1 MFDAAIVGAGPA
13 GGMAARQLSA
23 SGFRTIIV
31 DKKKVIGEPVQCA
44 EGVSEF
50 GLASNGLRADDEWAV
65 QRVAGAKCI
74 VPDGHWFY
82 ITRLPGYA
90 IDRPAFDRWIVQ
102 AAVDDGA
109 VLRPSTRIT
118 GISRH
123 ESGWRLHANG
133 NSIDARVVVAA
144 DGPASLLARQVGLV
158 RSLER
163 IVAYEYRFRT
173 SDVPD
178 LDRDFFRLY
187 ISESYDGGYAW
198 IFPKGDA
205 VNVGVGGHI
214 DAHAATAAFC
224 RLKGI
229 DVDRRMQVIAG
240 SIPYRYDLSAF
251 AVPGFA
257 VAGDAAGITNPMN
270 GAGIHPGVFSG
281 RLAGEFAAV
290 ALGSDDLTSMVG
302 YDRAIRNSPFLDPLL
317 GWMIGRVRRWTNRF
331 MNEVGAELHE
341 REWRAVDVRMALSV
355 LGRKPWFALHAR
367 ELYRM
372 IRALELCDR
381 YGW

>member
-1 MFDAAIVGAGPA
+1 
-13 GGMAARQLSA
+13 MAARQLSA

-144 DGPASLLARQVGLV
+144 DGPASLLARQVGLA

-214 DAHAATAAFC
+214 DAHAVAVAFC
-224 RLKGI
+224 AEHGI
-229 DVDRRMQVIAG
+229 DPADRVATIAG
-240 SIPYRYDLSAF
+240 TIPYRFELTTF
-251 AVPGFA
+251 ALPGLTI
-257 VAGDAAGITNPMN
+257 AGDAAGVTNPIN
-270 GAGIHPGVFSG
+270 TPHIHS
-281 RLAGEFAAV
+281 RLF
-290 ALGSDDLTSMVG
+290 
-302 YDRAIRNSPFLDPLL
+302 I
-317 GWMIGRVRRWTNRF
+317 
-331 MNEVGAELHE
+331 
-341 REWRAVDVRMALSV
+341 
-355 LGRKPWFALHAR
+355 
-367 ELYRM
+367 
-372 IRALELCDR
+372 
-381 YGW
+381 